1 MEGLEVVLRRFGYGG
16 SLDGVARR
24 HTRGRDLSDAKEETQ
39 SETVSTS
46 CKSVS
51 EGVMMHQSLVQSR
64 FGLEESTR
72 GGRSLQFGP
81 QRQVGGFR
89 EIGGRES
96 ATHDFVL
103 HPSVRAND
111 NGPRRHVNVLREGL
125 NVSVHQVRGIETEPL
140 LPSSDAR
147 AMSAAPST
155 SMKSESESR
164 STYSNE
170 SNKVVGRGGTGL
182 GEMGGEE
189 PSKVLRE

>member
-89 EIGGRES
+89 ERLVDERALRTTS
-96 ATHDFVL
+96 SFTPAFV
-103 HPSVRAND
+103 PTTT
-111 NGPRRHVNVLREGL
+111 VL
-125 NVSVHQVRGIETEPL
+125 
-140 LPSSDAR
+140 
-147 AMSAAPST
+147 
-155 SMKSESESR
+155 
-164 STYSNE
+164 
-170 SNKVVGRGGTGL
+170 VGT
-182 GEMGGEE
+182 
-189 PSKVLRE
+189 